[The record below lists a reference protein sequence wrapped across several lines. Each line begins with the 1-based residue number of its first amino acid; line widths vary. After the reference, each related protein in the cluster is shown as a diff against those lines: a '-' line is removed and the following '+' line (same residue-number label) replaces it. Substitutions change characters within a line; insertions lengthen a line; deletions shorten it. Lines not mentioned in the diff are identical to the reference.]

1 LTDFYSKNS
10 DRLAEQYEKLSPKQ
24 VNAQWL
30 HFIPTT
36 KSLILD
42 VGSGS
47 GRDAGWLAEKGHEV
61 VAVEPADELRKRAEK
76 LHPHPSIK
84 WLKDTLPEL
93 KDVYNLNLR
102 FDLILVSAV
111 WMHIAP
117 GYRERSFRKLVD
129 LLKPGGTLVI
139 TLRHGPSPDERVM
152 YPVSSEEICRF
163 ANRFALEVVLDTKNK
178 DQLERPEVSWTTMV
192 LWLPDDGTGA
202 LPLLRHVIIN
212 DAKSSTYKLALLRV
226 LLRIADGA
234 QGAVIEY
241 TEDHV
246 VLPFGLVALY
256 WIKAFKQLVLDK
268 GLLQQPSNKINLSFD
283 KTAFRSLS
291 DISPYDLR
299 IGAQFKGVH
308 AENLVLA
315 LRDARNTIKNM
326 PAFYTTYPNSE
337 KPVFPCESKAIRQS
351 RSIKLDFEFL
361 SKFGTFKIPR
371 KLWDAMNQY
380 ACWIEPAIL
389 NEWCTLMAGYE
400 KKYDK
405 QRTLDEYLQ
414 ALSWLDKDH
423 NTIEV
428 RKIVEH
434 MKNKG
439 KSIFCVWTGDRL
451 THKYHID
458 HCFPFAHWPNNDLW
472 NLMPAHPNV
481 NNRKSDKLPSAFLL
495 DRAKDLIMEWWNE
508 AYSPSSLFDRFVT
521 EAKASLPIIT
531 KFNSE
536 EHFKTVFSGVQN
548 QRIRL
553 KAYQQLAEWN
563 G

>member
-1 LTDFYSKNS
+1 LIDFFSKNS
-10 DRLAEQYEKLSPKQ
+10 DRLAEQYEKLSPEQ
-24 VNAQWL
+24 LNAQWR

-47 GRDAGWLAEKGHEV
+47 GRDAAWFSKKGHEV
-61 VAVEPADELRKRAEK
+61 VAVEPADGLRKRAKE
-76 LHPHPSIK
+76 LHPHPSIQ
-84 WLKDTLPEL
+84 WINDTLPALRE
-93 KDVYNLNLR
+93 VYKLNLK

-117 GYRERSFRKLVD
+117 GLRERSFRKLVN
-129 LLKPGGTLVI
+129 LLKPGGKLVI
-139 TLRHGPSPDERVM
+139 ALRHGPSPDERVI
-152 YPVSSEEICRF
+152 YPTNSEEINRL
-163 ANRFALEVVLDTKNK
+163 ANRFAIDVVLNTKSK
-178 DQLERPEVSWTTMV
+178 DQLGRPEVSWTTMV

-202 LPLLRHVIIN
+202 LPLLRHAIIN

-226 LLRIADGA
+226 LLRIADGS
-234 QGAVIEY
+234 QGAVIDR
-241 TEDHV
+241 TDNHI

-256 WIKAFKQLVLDK
+256 WIKVFKPLVLDK
-268 GLLQQPSNKINLSFD
+268 GFLQQPSNKVNLGFD

-299 IGAQFKGVH
+299 IGARFKGAH
-308 AENLVLA
+308 AENMVLA
-315 LRDARNTIKNM
+315 IRDARKTIKNM
-326 PAFYTTYPNSE
+326 PAFYTTYPNS
-337 KPVFPCESKAIRQS
+337 KDPVFPCELKSIRKS
-351 RSIKLDFEFL
+351 STITLDLDFL
-361 SKFGTFKIPR
+361 SSFGTFKIPI

-389 NEWCTLMAGYE
+389 NEWCVLMARYE
-400 KKYDK
+400 KKYDRQK
-405 QRTLDEYLQ
+405 TLDEYRQ

-434 MKNKG
+434 MKDKG
-439 KSIFCVWTGDRL
+439 KRIFCVWTRDL
-451 THKYHID
+451 LPHKYHID

-472 NLMPAHPNV
+472 NLMPAHPKV

-495 DRAKDLIMEWWNE
+495 DKAKDLIMEWWSD
-508 AYSPSSLFDRFVT
+508 AYGPSNHFDRFIT
-521 EAKASLPIIT
+521 EAKTSLPIVKHWINEDH
-531 KFNSE
+531 FNL
-536 EHFKTVFSGVQN
+536 VFSGIQN

-553 KAYQQLAEWN
+553 KTYQQLTEWN